1 MRRPKW
7 YLAVLAAA
15 ALVATVLVAPVSA
28 RPDLVPGQPVYLAL
42 GDSWAWGQ
50 GPADPAT
57 EGYVPQLQ
65 QELRVDLDCSPA
77 RSAKAKDGCKHLQLL
92 NLGRPGT
99 DEMPGVTAP
108 IIANEQLPIALPLL
122 EARNHDRNPR
132 NDVELVTL
140 HVGGNDVSG
149 PIQLA
154 CLGGFTPECV
164 GTIISEMAAFDAD
177 LRDVVGPLRTAAG
190 PDTPIVLGT
199 YDNPVPYCFLA
210 EVPGAIELGALLL
223 EGTPDGSL
231 DGIHDVIRRVAA
243 DYDAEVAEVFGQFE
257 GADFVG
263 GGDCLH
269 PSSTGHDKVT
279 EAFSSILGN

>member
-7 YLAVLAAA
+7 YLAVIAAA

-28 RPDLVPGQPVYLAL
+28 RPELVPGLPVYLAL

-65 QELRVDLDCSPA
+65 QELRVDLDCTPA
-77 RSAKAKDGCKHLQLL
+77 LSTMARGGCKHLQLL
-92 NLGRPGT
+92 NLGRPAT
-99 DEMPGVTAP
+99 DELPGVTAP
-108 IIANEQLPIALPLL
+108 IVAEEQLPIALPLL
-122 EARNHDRNPR
+122 EARNQDSNRR
-132 NDVELVTL
+132 NDVEVVTL

-149 PIQLA
+149 PIQDA
-154 CLGGFTPECV
+154 CFTGTPEECV
-164 GTIISEMAAFDAD
+164 FTILTEMAEFDAD
-177 LRDVVGPLRTAAG
+177 LRDVVAPLREAAG

-210 EVPGAIELGALLL
+210 PVPGAIELGALIL
-223 EGTPDGSL
+223 EGSPDGFIP
-231 DGIHDVIRRVAA
+231 GIHDVIRSVAA
-243 DYDAEVAEVFGQFE
+243 DYDGEVAEVFGQFE

-263 GGDCLH
+263 GQDCLH
-269 PSSTGHDKVT
+269 PSATGHDKVT
-279 EAFSSILGN
+279 GAFSSILGS

>member
-77 RSAKAKDGCKHLQLL
+77 QSAKARGGCKHLQLL

-108 IIANEQLPIALPLL
+108 IVAEEQLPIALPLL
-122 EARNHDRNPR
+122 EARNHDKNRR

-149 PIQLA
+149 PIQDA
-154 CLGGFTPECV
+154 CLGGFTEDCAIAIA
-164 GTIISEMAAFDAD
+164 TEMWWFELD
-177 LRDVVGPLRTAAG
+177 LRAVVEPLRSAAG
-190 PDTPIVLGT
+190 PDTRIVLGT

-210 EVPGAIELGALLL
+210 GLPGAIQLGAVIL

-243 DYDAEVAEVFGQFE
+243 DYDAEVAEVFGLFD

-263 GGDCLH
+263 GEDCLH
-269 PSSTGHDKVT
+269 PSATGHDKVT
-279 EAFSSILGN
+279 TAFSSILGS

>member
-65 QELRVDLDCSPA
+65 QELRVDLNCSPA
-77 RSAKAKDGCKHLQLL
+77 RSAKAKGGCKHLQLL

-108 IIANEQLPIALPLL
+108 IVADEQLPIALPLL

-149 PIQLA
+149 PIQQA

-164 GTIISEMAAFDAD
+164 GTINSEMAAFDAD
-177 LRDVVGPLRTAAG
+177 LRAVVEPLRAAAG

-210 EVPGAIELGALLL
+210 EIPDATQLGAVLL
-223 EGTPDGSL
+223 EGTPDGFL

-263 GGDCLH
+263 GEDCLH
-269 PSSTGHDKVT
+269 PSATGHDKVT
-279 EAFSSILGN
+279 EAFNSIVAS